1 MVISGKMV
9 SHPQEQEDIL
19 GIVKKIMEEV
29 SGEIIKK
36 SQVGGCCNYCFL
48 YSSKIIL
55 LMKFFN
61 QRYVSVG

>member
-36 SQVGGCCNYCFL
+36 SQVGGCCN
-48 YSSKIIL
+48 
-55 LMKFFN
+55 
-61 QRYVSVG
+61 